1 MESEIGIALLQATL
15 VVVNSSYR
23 IDSVLS
29 LAGGLREEAPIRTI
43 DVVRWPSCEK
53 SASPFS
59 LLLTVP
65 ALAQS
70 TIKDALV
77 KHWKTSGDFT
87 IAVAK
92 LMPADS
98 YGFKP
103 VPDELTFGQ
112 VLIQVGRANLGAC
125 ALASGTKRPD
135 VAPALVEEESGKQAP
150 DKDAILQFLSSSFDF
165 CNQAV
170 AGMTPEKLDAVVGP
184 PNRKMT
190 GFEWLWAY
198 FTHTAHHRGQLE
210 VYLRLKGIKP
220 PDYEF

>member
-1 MESEIGIALLQATL
+1 MAIMLKIGVALL
-15 VVVNSSYR
+15 
-23 IDSVLS
+23 
-29 LAGGLREEAPIRTI
+29 
-43 DVVRWPSCEK
+43 
-53 SASPFS
+53 S
-59 LLLTVP
+59 LLAVP

-70 TIKDALV
+70 TVKDALV
-77 KHWKTSGDFT
+77 NHWKTSGDFT

-92 LMPADS
+92 LMPADGYS
-98 YGFKP
+98 FKP
-103 VPDELTFGQ
+103 VPDELSFGQ
-112 VLIQVGRANLGAC
+112 VLIQVARANLGAC
-125 ALASGTKRPD
+125 ALASGSKRPD

-150 DKDAILQFLSSSFDF
+150 EKDAIVQFLSSSFDF

-220 PDYEF
+220 PDYVF

>member
-1 MESEIGIALLQATL
+1 MVTSFPIDNRCCTMAIMLKIGVALL
-15 VVVNSSYR
+15 S
-23 IDSVLS
+23 I
-29 LAGGLREEAPIRTI
+29 LA
-43 DVVRWPSCEK
+43 
-53 SASPFS
+53 
-59 LLLTVP
+59 VP

-112 VLIQVGRANLGAC
+112 VLIQVARANLGAC
-125 ALASGTKRPD
+125 ALASGSKRPD
-135 VAPALVEEESGKQAP
+135 VPAALVEQESGKQAP
-150 DKDAILQFLSSSFDF
+150 DKDTIVQFLSSSFDF

-198 FTHTAHHRGQLE
+198 FTHTSHHRGQLE

-220 PDYEF
+220 PDYVF

>member
-1 MESEIGIALLQATL
+1 MAIMLRIAVALL
-15 VVVNSSYR
+15 
-23 IDSVLS
+23 
-29 LAGGLREEAPIRTI
+29 
-43 DVVRWPSCEK
+43 
-53 SASPFS
+53 S
-59 LLLTVP
+59 LLTIP

-125 ALASGTKRPD
+125 ALASGSKRPD

-150 DKDAILQFLSSSFDF
+150 DKDAIIQFLSSSFDF

-220 PDYEF
+220 PDYVF